1 MRIGSRT
8 CIAMCCA
15 AALVLVA
22 ACGGGSNGKSGGA
35 AIAPT
40 ATLPATLSTPVIL
53 AGGVAQTAG
62 GATYTIKS
70 GDTLAGIAAR
80 FSISLD
86 DLRAANPGIDASKL
100 SVGSTV
106 RLPGGTN
113 TTPAA
118 QPTDTTP
125 EPTDTPEPAA
135 TSTPGPT
142 NTPASIGQTYTV
154 QPGDIPV
161 TIAQQ
166 FGITVEA
173 LLAANPG
180 LDPHNMHAG
189 DVIIIPPKPA
199 E

>member
-1 MRIGSRT
+1 VRIGSRI
-8 CIAMCCA
+8 CIVACCA
-15 AALVLVA
+15 AAALALA
-22 ACGGGSNGKSGGA
+22 ACGGGAKSNSGDGA
-35 AIAPT
+35 SAPT

-53 AGGVAQTAG
+53 ANGVAQTSG

-86 DLRAANPGIDASKL
+86 DLRAANPGIDAGRL
-100 SVGSTV
+100 TVGTTV

-113 TTPAA
+113 TTPAP
-118 QPTDTTP
+118 QPTAAG
-125 EPTDTPEPAA
+125 PTDTPEPAP
-135 TSTPGPT
+135 TDTPGPT
-142 NTPASIGQTYTV
+142 NTPATIGQTYTV

-161 TIAQQ
+161 TIAEK